1 MIANR
6 PASRWSELGESLPLQ
21 FNDYTVFCFSVLE
34 IVGSVSCSPNK
45 NPALPP
51 EGNGEKGKGEKYLEI
66 GRIGGRKSQSTGITP
81 ITKSFSPS
89 PFVHCLPEVSELEVD
104 LGSS

>member
-34 IVGSVSCSPNK
+34 IVGSVSRSPNK

-66 GRIGGRKSQSTGITP
+66 GRIGGRKSQSTGHYANYQI
-81 ITKSFSPS
+81 I
-89 PFVHCLPEVSELEVD
+89 
-104 LGSS
+104 